1 MRTAIYLAILLLLG
15 GCPLLLL
22 NGGAGIKA
30 LEVLTQEV
38 ERQPLDI
45 DADDILV
52 MEDIEWYI
60 ITEEN
65 YKEIFD
71 ELKKNKKDTVIF
83 GVTDEGYETLSVNFA
98 NIRNYIIMNR
108 NVIKL
113 YKEYYEGEEDGER
126 KEDWQTS
133 QTSKRID

>member
-15 GCPLLLL
+15 GCTLLLL
-22 NGGAGIKA
+22 NGCSGIKA

-71 ELKKNKKDTVIF
+71 ELKKNKKDPVIF

-126 KEDWQTS
+126 KED
-133 QTSKRID
+133 

>member
-15 GCPLLLL
+15 GCTLLLL
-22 NGGAGIKA
+22 NGCAGIKA

-126 KEDWQTS
+126 KED
-133 QTSKRID
+133 

>member
-1 MRTAIYLAILLLLG
+1 MRTAIIILSLLLG
-15 GCPLLLL
+15 GCTLLLL
-22 NGGAGIKA
+22 QGCSGIKA

-38 ERQPLDI
+38 ERQPLNV
-45 DADDILV
+45 DADEILV

-65 YKEIFD
+65 YKEIFE
-71 ELKKNKKDTVIF
+71 ELKKNKKDPVIF
-83 GVTDEGYETLSVNFA
+83 GVTDDGYETLSVNFA

-113 YKEYYEGEEDGER
+113 YKDYYEGEEDV
-126 KEDWQTS
+126 KQD
-133 QTSKRID
+133 

>member
-1 MRTAIYLAILLLLG
+1 MRTAIYLAILFLLG
-15 GCPLLLL
+15 GCTLLLL
-22 NGGAGIKA
+22 NGCAGIKA

-38 ERQPLDI
+38 ERQPLNV
-45 DADDILV
+45 DADEILV

-71 ELKKNKKDTVIF
+71 ELKKNKKDPVIF

-126 KEDWQTS
+126 QED
-133 QTSKRID
+133 

>member
-1 MRTAIYLAILLLLG
+1 MRITIILLSLLLG
-15 GCPLLLL
+15 GCTLLLL
-22 NGGAGIKA
+22 NGCAGIKA
-30 LEVLTQEV
+30 LEILTQEV

-45 DADDILV
+45 DADDTLV
-52 MEDIEWYI
+52 MENIEWYI

-71 ELKKNKKDTVIF
+71 ELKKNNKDPVIF
-83 GVTDEGYETLSVNFA
+83 GVTYDGYETLSVNFA

-113 YKEYYEGEEDGER
+113 YKDYYEGEEDV
-126 KEDWQTS
+126 KKD
-133 QTSKRID
+133 